1 MPPLMRIW
9 LQASGRSRNSPIA
22 TPAQAADARQA
33 YDDYASGSNS
43 VPGTGFGGAP
53 GTGFGGGLGS
63 VGSSEFD
70 LTPRSLDEEAPF

>member
-1 MPPLMRIW
+1 MLP
-9 LQASGRSRNSPIA
+9 
-22 TPAQAADARQA
+22 PAQAADARQA